1 MGEGTIA
8 SYQVLR
14 KLGAGGM
21 GEVYLAHCTKLDRDV
36 AIKLLPAE
44 MARNDKRRQRFMIE
58 ARAASALTHP
68 NVCVIYEVGETADR
82 RLFIAMEY
90 VTGQTLD
97 KRPRH
102 TPMEIQEVVRLGT
115 QLADGLDAAFEKR
128 IVHRDI
134 KPANIC
140 VNARGQAKILDFGLA
155 KRLELE
161 PFEDSGASTVF
172 ETKEGQVLG
181 TPGYMSPEQAL
192 GREIDHRTDI
202 FSLGIVL
209 YELASGSN
217 PFSGASFGDIVNK
230 IVNLTPKP
238 ARLTMPSAPPEFERI
253 TFKCL
258 EKNPDRRYQ
267 SPRDLLIDLQALLR
281 RMENGG
287 ANYVPEES
295 SDSERPTAP
304 AYSPASPES
313 ASDPTPPDQ
322 TDIFISYAP
331 IDDHPVSTD
340 RGGWISQFHRDLKV
354 RVEQLSGD
362 SVAIWQRPLTGGSED
377 ADRRV
382 LELIPGAK
390 ALISVVSPPFVKSS
404 HCRKEVEVFW
414 ESAEDFLLSNVE
426 AKSRLFKVI
435 KRPVPLSEMPPPLS
449 DIFPRLTDFDF
460 YDIDAQTGRLRE
472 YDESFGTQAKQRYL
486 ERIYD
491 LAQEITDVL
500 RIHDSQSKGGD
511 SSIADRKTVFL
522 AETSSDLKEQRDRL
536 RRELIER
543 GHVVLPDKP
552 LPLLGSELEK
562 VILGYLERCDLAL
575 HLVGTVYGLVPEGA
589 RQSLIEIQTR
599 LATETPAFH
608 ALDRLIWL
616 PEDSVI
622 EDERQ
627 AHLIDSLRNNPPNQA
642 GVEIIQGPYKTFKEV
657 ILDKLA
663 PPPPRLEVQNQEP
676 ISSGSEAP
684 LQIYLICDPV
694 DEQAVEPVED
704 FLFEQGFNVVLPD
717 FEANETEVSR
727 IHLQNLQDCDAVLI
741 YYGASRKA
749 WVEIKLRDLV
759 KVAGYGRK
767 TPIALQAVYVGPPED
782 RRKER
787 FRWQNTDII
796 RQAAEFDPTALQPF
810 VTGLRALTKTLQ
822 LQSPHHP

>member
-1 MGEGTIA
+1 MGEETIA
-8 SYQVLR
+8 SYNVLR
-14 KLGAGGM
+14 KLGSGGM
-21 GEVYLAHCTKLDRDV
+21 GEVYLAHCTKLDREV
-36 AIKLLPAE
+36 AIKLLTADL
-44 MARNDKRRQRFMIE
+44 AREERRRHRFITE

-82 RLFIAMEY
+82 RPFIAMEY
-90 VTGQTLD
+90 VTGKTLD

-102 TPMEIQEVVRLGT
+102 TPMQILETVRIGA

-140 VNARGQAKILDFGLA
+140 INARGQVKILDFGLA
-155 KRLELE
+155 KRMETE
-161 PFEDSGASTVF
+161 ASGNSDASTLF
-172 ETKEGQVLG
+172 ETQEGQVLG
-181 TPGYMSPEQAL
+181 TPSYMSPEQAL
-192 GREIDHRTDI
+192 GRQIDHRTDI

-209 YELASGSN
+209 YELATGVN
-217 PFSGASFGDIVNK
+217 PFAGASFGDIVNK
-230 IVNLTPKP
+230 IVNLAPKP
-238 ARLTMPSAPPEFERI
+238 AAHTIPTTPPEFERI

-267 SPRDLLIDLQALLR
+267 SPRDLLIDLQALQR
-281 RMENGG
+281 RLEADG
-287 ANYVPEES
+287 AVYPTDSFHQDSLAPSDSPGSSES
-295 SDSERPTAP
+295 SVT
-304 AYSPASPES
+304 
-313 ASDPTPPDQ
+313 PTPPEQ

-331 IDDHPVSTD
+331 IDDHPVSAE
-340 RGGWISQFHRDLKV
+340 RSGWISQFHRDLKV

-362 SVAIWQRPLTGGSED
+362 AVQIWQRPPGGGSED

-382 LELIPGAK
+382 LELIPGAR

-404 HCRKEVEVFW
+404 HCRREVEVFW
-414 ESAEDFLLSNVE
+414 KTAESFLLSNAE
-426 AKSRLFKVI
+426 CKSRLFKVI

-449 DIFPRLTDFDF
+449 DIFLRLTDFDF

-472 YDESFGTQAKQRYL
+472 YDNSFESQAKQRYL

-491 LAQEITDVL
+491 LAHEITDVL
-500 RIHDSQSKGGD
+500 RIHDSQSRGGD
-511 SSIADRKTVFL
+511 SSVADRKTIFL
-522 AETSSDLKEQRDRL
+522 AETSSDLREQRDRL
-536 RRELIER
+536 RRELMER
-543 GHVVLPDKP
+543 GHLVLPDKP

-562 VILGYLERCDLAL
+562 VILEYLERCDLAL
-575 HLVGTVYGLVPEGA
+575 HLVGTVYGMVPEGA

-599 LATETPAFH
+599 LATETPAFQ

-616 PEDSVI
+616 PENSQV

-663 PPPPRLEVQNQEP
+663 PPPPRLEVQNQDP
-676 ISSGSEAP
+676 PPTGTEAP
-684 LQIYLICDPV
+684 LQVYLICDPV
-694 DEQAVEPVED
+694 DEQAVEPIED
-704 FLFEQGFNVVLPD
+704 FLFDQGFNVVLPD
-717 FEANETEVSR
+717 FEANEAEVNR
-727 IHLQNLQDCDAVLI
+727 IHLQNLQDCDAVLV
-741 YYGASRKA
+741 YYGAARKA

-759 KVAGYGRK
+759 KIAGYGRK

-796 RQAAEFDPTALQPF
+796 RQGAEFTTATLQPF
-810 VTGLRALTKTLQ
+810 VADLRALMKPRQ
-822 LQSPHHP
+822 PPSQS